1 VMLEAF
7 VTPIAGLF
15 EVQPKIWGDSRGYF
29 FEMFQQE
36 VYSEIG
42 IPTLFVQ
49 DNLSRSTRG
58 VLRGL
63 HFQVKNPQGKLVTC
77 INGQVLDVVVDL
89 RVDSVTFGKHYS
101 VILDSEKRNQLW
113 IPPGFAHGFSVLSE
127 FADFFYKCTDFYAPE
142 DEAGI
147 IWNDPELG
155 IDWRIKSPKVSEKD
169 MNLPT
174 LREVLG
180 SQH

>member
-1 VMLEAF
+1 MLKTFE
-7 VTPIAGLF
+7 TPFEGLI
-15 EVQPKIWGDSRGYF
+15 EIQPKIWGDSRGF
-29 FEMFQQE
+29 FLEMFQQE
-36 VYSEIG
+36 FYSESG
-42 IPTLFVQ
+42 ISTPFVQ
-49 DNLSRSTRG
+49 DNLSRSVHG

-63 HFQVKNPQGKLVTC
+63 HFQVNNPQGKLVTC

-89 RVDSVTFGKHYS
+89 RVDSETFGQHYS

-127 FADFFYKCTDFYAPE
+127 SADFFYKCTDFYAPE

-155 IDWRIKSPKVSEKD
+155 IDWKIKSPNVSEKD
-169 MNLPT
+169 MQLPS
-174 LREVLG
+174 LREVLD
-180 SQH
+180 SLH

>member
-1 VMLEAF
+1 MLKTVE
-7 VTPIAGLF
+7 TPFEGLI
-15 EVQPKIWGDSRGYF
+15 EMQPKIWGDSRGF
-29 FEMFQQE
+29 FLEMFQE
-36 VYSEIG
+36 EIYSQIG
-42 IPTLFVQ
+42 ISYPFVQ
-49 DNLSRSTRG
+49 DNLSRSAHG

-63 HFQVKNPQGKLVTC
+63 HFQVNNPQGKLVTC

-89 RVDSVTFGKHYS
+89 RVDSETFGQHYS

-127 FADFFYKCTDFYAPE
+127 SADFFYKCTDLYVPE

-155 IDWRIKSPKVSEKD
+155 IDWKIKSPKVSGKD
-169 MNLPT
+169 MQLPS
-174 LREVLG
+174 LMEVLD
-180 SQH
+180 SLH

>member
-1 VMLEAF
+1 MLET
-7 VTPIAGLF
+7 VETPIAGLI
-15 EVQPKIWGDSRGYF
+15 EMQPKIWGDSRGF
-29 FEMFQQE
+29 FLEMFQE
-36 VYSEIG
+36 EIYSQIG
-42 IPTLFVQ
+42 ISYPFVQ
-49 DNLSRSTRG
+49 DNLSRSAHG

-63 HFQVKNPQGKLVTC
+63 HFQVNNPQGKLVTC

-89 RVDSVTFGKHYS
+89 RVDSETFGQHYS

-127 FADFFYKCTDFYAPE
+127 SADFFYKCTDFYAPE

-155 IDWRIKSPKVSEKD
+155 VDWKIKFPKISEKD
-169 MNLPT
+169 MQLPS
-174 LREVLG
+174 LREVLD
-180 SQH
+180 SLH

>member
-1 VMLEAF
+1 MLETLE
-7 VTPIAGLF
+7 TPISGLI
-15 EVQPKIWGDSRGYF
+15 EIRPKIWGDARGLF
-29 FEMFQQE
+29 LEMFQQA

-42 IPTLFVQ
+42 ISIPFVQ
-49 DNLSRSTRG
+49 DNLSRSAYG

-63 HFQVKNPQGKLVTC
+63 HFQVNNPQGKLVTC

-89 RVDSVTFGKHYS
+89 RVDSETVGQHHS

-127 FADFFYKCTDFYAPE
+127 SADFFYKCTDFYTPD

-155 IDWRIKSPKVSEKD
+155 IDWKTKSPRVSEKD
-169 MNLPT
+169 MKLPS
-174 LREVLG
+174 LREVLD
-180 SQH
+180 SLH

>member
-1 VMLEAF
+1 MLETF
-7 VTPIAGLF
+7 ETPIAGLI
-15 EVQPKIWGDSRGYF
+15 EIQPKIWGDARGF
-29 FEMFQQE
+29 FLEIFQQE
-36 VYSEIG
+36 IYSYIG
-42 IPTLFVQ
+42 ISESFVQ
-49 DNLSRSTRG
+49 DNFSRSTHG

-63 HFQVKNPQGKLVTC
+63 HFQVNNPQGKLVTC

-89 RVDSVTFGKHYS
+89 RVDSETFGQHHS

-155 IDWRIKSPKVSEKD
+155 IDWKIKSPKVSEKD
-169 MNLPT
+169 KKLPS
-174 LREVLG
+174 LREVLD
-180 SQH
+180 SLH